1 MPFPLTPF
9 VPTLIYLF
17 TSTPLLNESSFR
29 FNPLLQTFIGGIIA
43 IIGSLITGCLLIK
56 SHKKAEIEKKKLEV
70 FGEILENV
78 YAPFQEIAEEI
89 INQNKISYGNRA
101 KLKDLIDQKK
111 KFLLMCPE
119 DIKKEIGNLRE
130 NLREEDYIGAIKRV
144 KAIKGKIDALIDTL
158 IFKK

>member
-1 MPFPLTPF
+1 MPLQLTPF
-9 VPTLIYLF
+9 VPTLIYLV
-17 TSTPLLNESSFR
+17 TSTPLANASSFQ
-29 FNPLLQTFIGGIIA
+29 FTPLLQTFIGGILA
-43 IIGSLITGCLLIK
+43 IVGSLITGYFLIK
-56 SHKKAEIEKKKLEV
+56 SHKKTEMEKKKLEV
-70 FGEILENV
+70 FGEILEKV

-130 NLREEDYIGAIKRV
+130 NLREEDYIEAIKRV